1 MKLDAYESIIK
12 QVSNPDTLAEGLVNL
27 REQLK
32 TDEANYNNLLNSNNT
47 LRDTNAKLALRITND
62 VSIKNEPELSREEK
76 SAEFMKK
83 FYV

>member
-27 REQLK
+27 REKLK
-32 TDEANYNNLLNSNNT
+32 TDEANYKSLVNSNNT

>member
-1 MKLDAYESIIK
+1 MKLDDYESIIK

-32 TDEANYNNLLNSNNT
+32 TDEVNYNNLVTSNNT